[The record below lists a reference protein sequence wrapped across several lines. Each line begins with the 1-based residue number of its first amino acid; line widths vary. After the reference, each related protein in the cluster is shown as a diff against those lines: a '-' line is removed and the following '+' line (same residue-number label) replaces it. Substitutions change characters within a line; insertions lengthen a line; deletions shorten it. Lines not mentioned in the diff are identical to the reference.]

1 MNGEQL
7 AARFDADR
15 PHLQA
20 VAYRLLGSSS
30 EAEDAVQDAWFRL
43 EHSDVASINNLTGW
57 LTTVVARICLDML
70 RSRKS
75 RREDP
80 LPEDLDLVDSD
91 DPAGEVVLT
100 DAVGEAMMAVLEHL
114 SPGERVAF
122 VLHDVFA
129 IPFDEIAPILDRSP
143 AAVRQL
149 ASRGRRRV
157 RSMPSDQPA
166 TNPDRK
172 LRVINAFHRASQAG
186 DFQALLALLAPEVAL
201 RADATTL
208 RMGARNGWLVSEL
221 EGPEAVATQFDGQ
234 AQAAQV
240 AMIDGDLG
248 LAWAP
253 GGTVRAIFRI
263 AVQDDLITEIRLSSD
278 PAIVAAAEVTFLP

>member
-15 PHLQA
+15 AHLQA

-43 EHSDVASINNLTGW
+43 EHSDISGIDNLTGW

-75 RREDP
+75 RHEDP
-80 LPEDLDLVDSD
+80 LPDEIDLVDPD
-91 DPAGEVVLT
+91 DPADGVVMT
-100 DAVGEAMMAVLEHL
+100 EAVGEAMMAVLEHL

-122 VLHDVFA
+122 VLHDAFA
-129 IPFDEIAPILDRSP
+129 VPFDDIAPILDRSP

-157 RSMPSDQPA
+157 RSMPTTPA
-166 TNPDRK
+166 AQSHDRK
-172 LRVINAFHRASQAG
+172 RRVVEAFHRASQAG
-186 DFQALLALLAPEVAL
+186 DFRALLAVLAPDVAL
-201 RADATTL
+201 RADARTL
-208 RMGARNGWLVSEL
+208 QVSSRNGWLVAEL

-234 AQAAQV
+234 ARAARI
-240 AMIDGDLG
+240 ALIDGEPG
-248 LAWAP
+248 LVWAP
-253 GGTVRAIFRI
+253 GGTVRALFRFE
-263 AVQDDLITEIRLSSD
+263 VQGDLITEVNLTAD
-278 PAIVAAAEVTFLP
+278 PDVVSRAEVRLLA

>member
-20 VAYRLLGSSS
+20 VAYRLLGSAS

-43 EHSDVASINNLTGW
+43 EHSDVGSINNLTGW

-80 LPEDLDLVDSD
+80 LPEDLDLVDAD

-129 IPFDEIAPILDRSP
+129 IPFDDIAPILDRSP

-157 RSMPSDQPA
+157 RSMPSGQPA
-166 TNPDRK
+166 ANPDRK
-172 LRVINAFHRASQAG
+172 LRVINAFHRASKAG
-186 DFQALLALLAPEVAL
+186 DFQALLAVLAPDVAL

-221 EGPEAVATQFDGQ
+221 DGPEAVATQFDGQ
-234 AQAAQV
+234 AQAAQL
-240 AMIDGDLG
+240 ALIDGEPG
-248 LAWAP
+248 LVWAP
-253 GGTVRAIFRI
+253 GGTVRAVFRI
-263 AVQDDLITEIRLSSD
+263 DVQDDLIVGINLSSD
-278 PAIVAAAEVTFLP
+278 PEVVAAANVTLLA